1 MSQFLLSVTL
11 LLVAF
16 ANTASAGVSL
26 EFLPVSYHGAE
37 SLEKGFSPIGEE
49 DDQQKVDQPSD
60 YMMIDGLSDAE
71 ENNQDCSIIESIA
84 WNRQLSTVDPIT
96 GPDLATSMY
105 RHQQLRP
112 S

>member
-1 MSQFLLSVTL
+1 M
-11 LLVAF
+11 AF
-16 ANTASAGVSL
+16 ANTAVAGVSL
-26 EFLPVSYHGAE
+26 EFLSVSIHGAE
-37 SLEKGFSPIGEE
+37 GLEKDFFPIGEE
-49 DDQQKVDQPSD
+49 DDHQKVDQPSD
-60 YMMIDGLSDAE
+60 YLTIDGLSDAE

-84 WNRQLSTVDPIT
+84 WNRQLITVYSIS